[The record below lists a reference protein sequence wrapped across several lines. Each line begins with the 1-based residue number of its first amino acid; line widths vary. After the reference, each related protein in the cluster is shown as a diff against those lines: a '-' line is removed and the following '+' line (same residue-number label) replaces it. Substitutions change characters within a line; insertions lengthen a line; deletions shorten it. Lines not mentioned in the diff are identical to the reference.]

1 VVVPSN
7 PATKVLL
14 HDVLLWGLL
23 ANLFIILVGELW
35 MPHGTQDAARAAKL
49 ILRGPYSQHFW
60 GVVVGLGHVLPVLLL
75 VLVPAA
81 PLGITFLASVC
92 ALIGL
97 LIFEHLWLIAG
108 QAMPLS

>member
-1 VVVPSN
+1 
-7 PATKVLL
+7 
-14 HDVLLWGLL
+14 
-23 ANLFIILVGELW
+23 

-49 ILRGPYSQHFW
+49 LLSGPYSQYFW
-60 GVVVGLGHVLPVLLL
+60 GGVVGLGHVLQVVLL
-75 VLVPAA
+75 VVVPGA
-81 PLGITFLASVC
+81 PIGVTFLASVG